1 VTTPLLDVEQ
11 LCKRFGGLQ
20 AVQKVCLHIEPGEIV
35 ALIGPNG
42 AGKTTCFNCI
52 TGADRPT
59 SGDVRLDG
67 LNIAGMP
74 AWKVAQSGIGRTFQ
88 NIRLWR
94 EMTVLDN
101 VRTPAGIPAG
111 YGLLSAVLRGPR
123 FHAVERDIEARSRAL
138 LALVGLEELA
148 DARARALPYGA
159 QRRLEIARALAIRPR
174 LLLLDEPAAGMNPS
188 EKVELAGLVR
198 KVRDELGLTVLL
210 IEHDMKFVMGL
221 SDRIYVLDHGE
232 PIAQGRPEDVRR
244 DPRVIEAYL
253 GAPAAADGGAP

>member
-1 VTTPLLDVEQ
+1 MTGPLLDVEQ

-20 AVQKVCLHIEPGEIV
+20 AVQKVCLHIDPGEIV
-35 ALIGPNG
+35 GLIGPNG

-59 SGDVRLDG
+59 SGEVRLDG
-67 LNIAGMP
+67 SCIGGMP
-74 AWKVAQSGIGRTFQ
+74 AWKVAQAGIGRTFQ

-111 YGLLSAVLRGPR
+111 YGLLAAVLRGRR
-123 FHAVERDIEARSRAL
+123 FREVERDIEARSRAL
-138 LALVGLEELA
+138 LALVGLEDLA
-148 DARARALPYGA
+148 DARARELPYGA
-159 QRRLEIARALAIRPR
+159 QRRLEIARALALRPR

-198 KVRDELGLTVLL
+198 KVRDGLGLTVLL

-253 GAPAAADGGAP
+253 GAPAASGAP